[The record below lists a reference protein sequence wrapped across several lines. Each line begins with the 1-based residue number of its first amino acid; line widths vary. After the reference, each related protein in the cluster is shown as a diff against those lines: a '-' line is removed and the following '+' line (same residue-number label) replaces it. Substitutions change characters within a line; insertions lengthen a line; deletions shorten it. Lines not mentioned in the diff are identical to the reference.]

1 MEHIKKHGFYKII
14 NTPKHFQKLI
24 NKPLFKHRHIINKN
38 LVIIKKNKHIME
50 LNKPIYMGIS
60 ILDYSK
66 IHIYSFYYDI
76 LKPKYQNNIKLV
88 YIDIDSYII
97 KIEIDNLYE
106 DFKEINNYM
115 DFNNYPQKILG
126 KFKDKI
132 NNKIITY
139 FIGLKPKAY
148 YYKIY
153 GDDKEY

>member
-1 MEHIKKHGFYKII
+1 
-14 NTPKHFQKLI
+14 
-24 NKPLFKHRHIINKN
+24 
-38 LVIIKKNKHIME
+38 ME

-66 IHIYSFYYDI
+66 IHIYSFYYDV

-88 YIDIDSYII
+88 YIDTDSYVI

-126 KFKDKI
+126 KFKDKM